1 MNMNNKQLERW
12 APWVL
17 LALVVA
23 LWQAVCSGFS
33 IPEFIFPAPLA
44 IAQAMAEFDTMNG
57 LNPYVKQMVE
67 FLQRRSI
74 GKNGRYL
81 ESLKNKQVPV

>member
-1 MNMNNKQLERW
+1 VPPFCKVDGADMVRGLNKVGLRRTGYSDADIEALENAYRRLFGRKK
-12 APWVL
+12 PM
-17 LALVVA
+17 
-23 LWQAVCSGFS
+23 AV
-33 IPEFIFPAPLA
+33 
-44 IAQAMAEFDTMNG
+44 AMAEFDTMNG

-81 ESLKNKQVPV
+81 EALRNK